1 MPPVTAPLWRTTW
14 SLAWPVIF
22 SFSIESVVGLCDML
36 MVGRLG
42 PTAVAAVGVG
52 IQILGAVDAMLFAVG
67 TGALAIVA
75 RHVGAGERAEAEETL
90 RQSIVSAIGLSAL
103 VMVPVFV
110 FAPELIAAFRVD
122 ASVVEAGTPFVRL
135 VVLGVP
141 SGATLFVIV
150 CSLRAAGDTRTPL
163 AIGTVVGIV
172 NVAVAWVLIFGRLG
186 FPALGVVGAAL
197 ATPLA
202 FTVGAAL
209 GLFLLARGGLVLG
222 FRWRPLRLRPDIVRR
237 VLRIGVPTAVEQLL
251 MQIGFFLYIVFAA
264 EYGTAAVAAYFIGVR
279 ILALSFL
286 PGFGFAAAASTMIGQ
301 SLGAGRPDEAARSG
315 WAALT
320 LSILMMT
327 AGGLAIFIAA
337 RPIAGLF
344 VNDAEV
350 IADAVSFILVLAA
363 AQPLMA
369 TDFTLGGALRG
380 AGDTRF
386 PLVSVLIGFYLCRLG
401 AAYLVTFVLRLEIVW
416 LWLAMI
422 GDYSARSALKAWRF
436 RSGAWKLVRV

>member
-1 MPPVTAPLWRTTW
+1 MPVVTAPLWRTTW

-75 RHVGAGERAEAEETL
+75 RHVGAGERREAEETL
-90 RQSIVSAIGLSAL
+90 RQSIVTAIGLSAL

-122 ASVVEAGTPFVRL
+122 EHVVAAGTPFVRL
-135 VVLGVP
+135 VMLGVP

-163 AIGTVVGIV
+163 AIGMVVGVV
-172 NVAVAWVLIFGRLG
+172 NVAAAWVLIFGRLG

-202 FTVGAAL
+202 FTAGAAM
-209 GLFLLARGGLVLG
+209 GLVLLARGGLVLG
-222 FRWRPLRLRPDIVRR
+222 FRWRPLRLRSDIVRR

-301 SLGAGRPDEAARSG
+301 NLGAGRPDEAARSG

-327 AGGLAIFIAA
+327 AAGVVIFAAA
-337 RPIAGLF
+337 RPIARLF
-344 VNDAEV
+344 VDDVEV

-369 TDFTLGGALRG
+369 IDFTLGGALRG

-386 PLVSVLIGFYLCRLG
+386 PLVSVLIGFYVCRLG
-401 AAYLVTFVLRLEIVW
+401 AAYLVTFVLGLEIVW

-422 GDYSARSALKAWRF
+422 GDYFARSALKAWRF
-436 RSGAWKLVRV
+436 RSGAWALVRV